1 MYCSILSAIIDYIQR
16 NSICCVQIAMCEE
29 MEMLIKNYK
38 TKSTS
43 KKRKELK
50 QQKGKE
56 VIAMF
61 KKKKGNDALKSIK
74 EARKILKEADRD
86 KEKRKVVFYTTPIS
100 APRGTIPNT

>member
-29 MEMLIKNYK
+29 MEILIKNYK

-43 KKRKELK
+43 KKRRELK

-61 KKKKGNDALKSIK
+61 KKKGNDALKSIK
-74 EARKILKEADRD
+74 EARKILKEADR
-86 KEKRKVVFYTTPIS
+86 ERQRKKKGCFLHHPHNC
-100 APRGTIPNT
+100 P